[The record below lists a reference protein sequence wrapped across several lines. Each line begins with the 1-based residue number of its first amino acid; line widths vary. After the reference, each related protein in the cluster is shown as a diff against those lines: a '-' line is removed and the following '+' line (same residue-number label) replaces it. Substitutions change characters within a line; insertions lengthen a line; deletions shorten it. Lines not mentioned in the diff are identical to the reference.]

1 MSWTL
6 IADQRDRALR
16 QVAELT
22 GRIAELEDRI
32 ARRDETI
39 QDLVAENQRLLG
51 DLAEFDAMRDGE
63 ILA

>member
-16 QVAELT
+16 EVADLHGQVAELQ
-22 GRIAELEDRI
+22 DRI
-32 ARRDETI
+32 ARRDDTI
-39 QDLVAENQRLLG
+39 ADLAAENQRLLR